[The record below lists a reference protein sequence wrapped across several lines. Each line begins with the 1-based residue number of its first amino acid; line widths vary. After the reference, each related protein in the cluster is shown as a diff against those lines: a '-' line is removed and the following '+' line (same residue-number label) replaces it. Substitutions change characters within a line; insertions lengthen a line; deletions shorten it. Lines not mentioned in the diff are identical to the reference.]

1 MRPKRKTIREG
12 RGLREVSSPSKN
24 NENELSNC
32 PCCLPLAL
40 GLHQC
45 DRCLELQQPSYDY
58 EATGKRMAEQ
68 KDGKSLGVNGIV
80 EL

>member
-1 MRPKRKTIREG
+1 MRPKGKTIREG
-12 RGLREVSSPSKN
+12 RGLREVSFPSKN
-24 NENELSNC
+24 NENALSNC

-45 DRCLELQQPSYDY
+45 DQCLELQQPSYDC
-58 EATGKRMAEQ
+58 EATGKKMAEQ
-68 KDGKSLGVNGIV
+68 KDRKSLGVHGIA